1 MLTKQDVAELLEL
14 SDWLAVQPLK
24 CATSGEIAIALPHL
38 RNWTTSTWQHK
49 RDLAKVIYYRN
60 GYGWQL
66 HRNYKSRLDKL
77 TEEINRCAIAT
88 TKL

>member
-1 MLTKQDVAELLEL
+1 MLNKKDVAELLEL
-14 SDWLAVQPLK
+14 SDWLAMQPLR

-49 RDLAKVIYYRN
+49 RDLARVIYYRS

-66 HRNYKSRLDKL
+66 HRTYKSRLTHL
-77 TEEINRCAIAT
+77 TEEINLRAIRLA
-88 TKL
+88 